1 MYNVNNNIEDDLNKT
16 IEILKHFVNMD
27 DCDINELKKEHV
39 ILSSTK
45 HYYEKC
51 KELLDKYPDDIP
63 LGKHVTVYTAY
74 YKWRSTI
81 CVGMSLNDDIAEN
94 LYGSYYTSYEDICI
108 YFENLLNMLITHNRH
123 DKVLDDFS
131 IDNLNFSEWYDQ
143 ASFIQTIDNS
153 INRLEENFEELI
165 KLSKDAKFTNML
177 DTLIENYTD
186 YLMTSKEDE

>member
-16 IEILKHFVNMD
+16 IKAIKHFVNMD

-45 HYYEKC
+45 YYYEKC
-51 KELLDKYPDDIP
+51 KELLDKYPNEIP
-63 LGKHVTVYTAY
+63 LGKHVKVFTAY

-94 LYGSYYTSYEDICI
+94 LYERYYVSYDDIYV
-108 YFENLLNMLITHNRH
+108 YFRNLLNMLITHNCY

>member
-1 MYNVNNNIEDDLNKT
+1 MYSVNNNIEDDLNKT
-16 IEILKHFVNMD
+16 IKALKHFVNMD

-51 KELLDKYPDDIP
+51 KELLDKYPDEIP

-94 LYGSYYTSYEDICI
+94 LYGSYYTSYEDIYV
-108 YFENLLNMLITHNRH
+108 YFENLLNMLITHNWH